1 MNNALTLVV
10 PAFNE
15 AENIPTILPKML
27 EFCEQRQWQLILV
40 NDGSSDT
47 TVSVLRN
54 FEERANMLILHHKVN
69 QGYGAALKTG
79 IRRVETDFTV
89 TLDAD
94 GQHKLSDL
102 ESMWA
107 ALHEQDADMV
117 IGKRISD
124 KPQNSYRQAG
134 KWLIRKIT
142 GLILPL
148 HIRDLNSGLKMY
160 RTRLIQRYLHLCPDS
175 MAFSDIITLIFL
187 NQGHRVVEVPVQVL
201 DRAGGASKISTLT
214 AFETMLEILNIIML
228 LKPLRI
234 FLPASIFCI
243 AVGIL
248 WGIPFIVLGRGVS
261 VGSMLAIVTGLILF
275 MVGLMAEQ
283 LSLIRKEITL
293 LKSPWEDENK
303 GDSIS
308 RNAALEIKRAG
319 NRKIFRSA
327 TRKRR

>member
-1 MNNALTLVV
+1 MPATYPTMKKTLTLVV

-15 AENIPTILPKML
+15 AENIPIVLPEML
-27 EFCEQRQWQLILV
+27 EFCNQRQWQVILV
-40 NDGSSDT
+40 NDGSSDET
-47 TVSVLRN
+47 ASVLRN
-54 FEERANMLILHHKVN
+54 FEGKDNLVILNHKVN

-79 IRRVETDFTV
+79 ISKVNTGFLV

-94 GQHKLSDL
+94 GQHALSDL
-102 ESMWA
+102 DAMWE
-107 ALHEQDADMV
+107 ALQQQDADMV
-117 IGKRISD
+117 IGNRISD
-124 KPQNSYRQAG
+124 KPKNGYRQAG

-142 GLILPL
+142 GLILPV

-160 RTRLIQRYLHLCPDS
+160 QTRLLKRYLQLCPDS

-187 NQGHRVVEVPVQVL
+187 NQGHRVIEVPVQVL
-201 DRAGGASKISTLT
+201 ERAGGASKISTLT
-214 AFETMLEILNIIML
+214 AFETMLEIINIVML

-248 WGIPFIVLGRGVS
+248 WGIPFIAMGHGVS

-275 MVGLMAEQ
+275 MVGLVAEQ

-293 LKSPWEDENK
+293 LKSTRDEE
-303 GDSIS
+303 S
-308 RNAALEIKRAG
+308 RQEEEG
-319 NRKIFRSA
+319 
-327 TRKRR
+327 

>member
-1 MNNALTLVV
+1 MKNTLTLVV

-15 AENIPTILPKML
+15 AENIPRVLPEML
-27 EFCEQRQWQLILV
+27 EFCNQRQWQIILV
-40 NDGSSDT
+40 NDGSSDAT
-47 TVSVLRN
+47 ASALHR
-54 FEERANMLILHHKVN
+54 FEDNSNLMVFSHKVN

-79 IRRVETDFTV
+79 IQKVNTGYVV

-102 ESMWA
+102 DVMWE
-107 ALHEQDADMV
+107 ALHAQDADMV
-117 IGKRISD
+117 IGNRISD
-124 KPQNSYRQAG
+124 KSQNSYRQVG

-160 RTRLIQRYLHLCPDS
+160 RTSLLQRYLPLCPDS

-187 NQGHRVVEVPVQVL
+187 NQGQRVIEVPVQVL
-201 DRAGGASKISTLT
+201 ERAGGTSKISTLT
-214 AFETMLEILNIIML
+214 AFETMLEILNIVML

-248 WGIPFIVLGRGVS
+248 WGIPFIVMGHGVS
-261 VGSMLAIVTGLILF
+261 VGSMLAIVTGMILF
-275 MVGLMAEQ
+275 MVGLVAEQ
-283 LSLIRKEITL
+283 LSLIRKEITFM
-293 LKSPWEDENK
+293 KSIRDQESKKEKEN
-303 GDSIS
+303 D
-308 RNAALEIKRAG
+308 
-319 NRKIFRSA
+319 
-327 TRKRR
+327 

>member
-1 MNNALTLVV
+1 MKKALTLLV

-15 AENIPTILPKML
+15 AENIPKVLPEML
-27 EFCEQRQWQLILV
+27 EFCNQRQWQLILV
-40 NDGSSDT
+40 NDGSSDAT
-47 TVSVLRN
+47 ASVLRN
-54 FEERANMLILHHKVN
+54 FEGKDNLMILNHKVN

-79 IRRVETDFTV
+79 IRKVNTSFVV

-94 GQHKLSDL
+94 GQHALSDL
-102 ESMWA
+102 DAMWE
-107 ALHEQDADMV
+107 ALHQQDADMV
-117 IGKRISD
+117 IGNRISD
-124 KPQNSYRQAG
+124 KPKNGYRQAG

-142 GLILPL
+142 SLILPL

-160 RTRLIQRYLHLCPDS
+160 RTGLLKRYLQLCPDS

-187 NQGHRVVEVPVQVL
+187 NQGHRVIEVPVQVL
-201 DRAGGASKISTLT
+201 ERAGGASKISTLT
-214 AFETMLEILNIIML
+214 AFETMLEIINIIML

-248 WGIPFIVLGRGVS
+248 WGIPFIAMGHGVS

-275 MVGLMAEQ
+275 MVGLVAEQ

-293 LKSPWEDENK
+293 LKLARDEE
-303 GDSIS
+303 S
-308 RNAALEIKRAG
+308 RQEEESEG
-319 NRKIFRSA
+319 
-327 TRKRR
+327 

>member
-1 MNNALTLVV
+1 MKNTLTLVV

-15 AENIPTILPKML
+15 AENIPRVLPEML
-27 EFCEQRQWQLILV
+27 EFCNQRQWQIILV
-40 NDGSSDT
+40 NDGSSDAT
-47 TVSVLRN
+47 ASALHR
-54 FEERANMLILHHKVN
+54 FEDNANLMVFSHKVN

-79 IRRVETDFTV
+79 IQKVNTGYVV

-102 ESMWA
+102 DVMWE
-107 ALHEQDADMV
+107 ALHAQDADMV
-117 IGKRISD
+117 IGNRISD
-124 KPQNSYRQAG
+124 KSQNSYRQVG

-160 RTRLIQRYLHLCPDS
+160 RTSLLQRYLHLCPDS

-187 NQGHRVVEVPVQVL
+187 NQGQKVIEVPVQVL
-201 DRAGGASKISTLT
+201 ERAGGTSKISTLT
-214 AFETMLEILNIIML
+214 AFETMLEILNIVML

-248 WGIPFIVLGRGVS
+248 WGIPFIVMGHGVS
-261 VGSMLAIVTGLILF
+261 VGSMLAIVTGMILF
-275 MVGLMAEQ
+275 MVGLVAEQ
-283 LSLIRKEITL
+283 LSLIRKEITFM
-293 LKSPWEDENK
+293 KSTRDQETKKEEEN
-303 GDSIS
+303 D
-308 RNAALEIKRAG
+308 
-319 NRKIFRSA
+319 
-327 TRKRR
+327 